1 MIRNKCLLHA
11 KHAQHD
17 PRVGKIVSSED
28 KLTGL
33 NRRNIIAAPVFDS
46 ENNVIAVIEVPNKL
60 SSDGEGNDND
70 FDKADEKIISLI
82 CR

>member
-33 NRRNIIAAPVFDS
+33 NRRNTNHLDEV
-46 ENNVIAVIEVPNKL
+46 AVKNALFSATTNLKE
-60 SSDGEGNDND
+60 
-70 FDKADEKIISLI
+70 
-82 CR
+82 